1 MEKKMLNKSNRS
13 TTMKISRQ
21 NFIKYKYLY
30 IMLLPGVLYIII
42 FHYVP
47 MFGLVISFED
57 YKIFKGISGSP
68 WVGLGNF
75 QTLFSSAKFYLV
87 MRNTFLISIYK
98 IVIGFPMPILVA
110 ILINEVRN
118 KFFMKSVQTVIY
130 LPHFISWIVASGLVI
145 SFLSP
150 TDGFINNIIRFFG
163 GAPIFFMGSSEYFRG
178 ILVVS
183 DIWKEVGW
191 GAIIYLAALAGVP
204 MELNEAAIID
214 GANKIKRIVYVT
226 LPYIVPTIIILLLL
240 RIGGVLN
247 AGFDQVFA
255 MYNSA
260 VYDVGDILDTYVY
273 RVGIIETKYGFSA
286 AVGLFKS
293 LLAVTFL
300 LTANWIAKRADQ
312 ESLF

>member
-1 MEKKMLNKSNRS
+1 MAKKMLNKSNRS

-30 IMLLPGVLYIII
+30 LMLLPGVLYIII